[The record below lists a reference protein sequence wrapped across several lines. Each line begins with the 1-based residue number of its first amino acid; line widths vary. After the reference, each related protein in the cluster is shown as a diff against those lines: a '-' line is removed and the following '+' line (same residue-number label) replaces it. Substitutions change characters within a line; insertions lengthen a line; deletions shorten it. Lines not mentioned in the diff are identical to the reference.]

1 MALNKELA
9 AKGRAAIAADKTKQ
23 GRPLTAYERDYI
35 LQLTVLGDNRR
46 TIQQKF
52 LEKYGRTLNER
63 TVTRLRAENRLKLD
77 EAKNSIINQGMTL
90 VSGDA
95 LKQKAYSLI
104 NHKLRHAEDD
114 ESEIEKIRIKFKAGE
129 ITKHEYDVQVARY
142 ERLTVNELVKI
153 AEMGFEHA
161 HKGNESGA
169 LTPEDQA
176 ALTLL
181 TEGLKNGNP
190 MQLIQVLNPN
200 FHVTPNA

>member
-1 MALNKELA
+1 MALNKEIA
-9 AKGRAAIAADKTKQ
+9 AQGRAAIAADKTKQ
-23 GRPLTAYERDYI
+23 GRPLGAYERDYI

-46 TIQQKF
+46 TIQRKF

-63 TVTRLRAENRLKLD
+63 TITRLRAEHRLRLD

-95 LKQKAYSLI
+95 LKQKAYSLL

-114 ESEIEKIRIKFKAGE
+114 ESEVEKIRIKFKAGE
-129 ITKHEYDVQVARY
+129 ITKHEYDVQIARY